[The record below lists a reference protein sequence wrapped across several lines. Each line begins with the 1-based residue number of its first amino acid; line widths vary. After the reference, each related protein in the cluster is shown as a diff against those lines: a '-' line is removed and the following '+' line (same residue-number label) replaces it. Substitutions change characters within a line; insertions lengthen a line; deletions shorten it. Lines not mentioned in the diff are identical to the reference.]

1 MESEIEE
8 SSNENCSR
16 SVSHSYG
23 TSMEGTLMETDELM
37 DPIEM
42 ILSASSTT
50 GSGFSGLGSGL
61 GSGLR
66 ERDLSLCGPVCAEAD
81 EITAENAMDESF
93 MIKMC
98 IREGVVVEAEEINEL
113 DDSNNDE
120 QLHSM

>member
-61 GSGLR
+61 R

-81 EITAENAMDESF
+81 AITAENAMDESF